1 VVQAVALQSVDL
13 LTQAQAAVEQVA
25 TEQPQDLALVHPLLL
40 KLVQAVAKAPT
51 ELIQFSHLSPRQA
64 VEQVVGNL
72 LEVVLLAVLVAVAH
86 TRAQVRPITAV
97 QLLHRVKVTQAAITA
112 QAQLQ
117 LRQAA
122 VEQVQLVAHQLAILQ
137 GQVEQDCR
145 PQ

>member
-1 VVQAVALQSVDL
+1 VAQAVALQSVDL

-25 TEQPQDLALVHPLLL
+25 TEQPQDLASVHLLLL
-40 KLVQAVAKAPT
+40 KSVQAAAKAPT
-51 ELIQFSHLSPRQA
+51 ELIQFSHPSPQQA

-72 LEVVLLAVLVAVAH
+72 LEVVRLAVLAAVALI
-86 TRAQVRPITAV
+86 RAQVRPITAV

-117 LRQAA
+117 LQQAA
-122 VEQVQLVAHQLAILQ
+122 VEQVQLVAHQLAILR

-145 PQ
+145 HQ